1 MTTEQIYTLVNAVN
15 AQAFG
20 SSALAVTDAASLVSL
35 GNVVLSSSTNTEAF
49 LNTLVQRIGKTI
61 MDFRRYRNRLSD
73 MVLDDF
79 EYGAILQKIKVHMPE
94 AVADPA
100 FDLIDGQSIDPWTV
114 YKPDVEQKL
123 FVTRTP
129 YMFAITISDHSLKE
143 AFTSAEA
150 MGGFVSAVMGEMRNA
165 VEVALENLGRVT
177 FNNMIA
183 EASGTSRV
191 IDLVSEYNSNSG
203 SGQTLTAKTA
213 MFDPAFLAYAIRR
226 INETFDMMQ
235 SMTSLFNDGSVERFT
250 PREDVR
256 VKMLSAFV
264 RAAQTVVQY
273 SAFHEE
279 LVSVDKTF
287 EIVPFWQAAQTPS
300 AINVERAS
308 DSAATSVNNIIAIAH
323 DRDAL
328 GIYQID
334 ERIASTPI
342 NPKGLYY
349 TVYNHQR
356 QLWFNDE
363 SENFVVFTLN

>member
-15 AQAFG
+15 QQAFG
-20 SSALAVTDAASLVSL
+20 STALAVADAASLVSL

-49 LNTLVQRIGKTI
+49 LNTLIQRIGRTI

-73 MVLDDF
+73 MVLNDF
-79 EYGAILQKIKVHMPE
+79 EYGAILQKIKVHMPT
-94 AVADPA
+94 AKSDPA
-100 FDLIDGQSIDPWTV
+100 YDLIDGQSIDPWTV
-114 YKPDVEQKL
+114 YKPVVDQKL

-177 FNNMIA
+177 INNMIA
-183 EASGTSRV
+183 EADSTSRT
-191 IDLVSEYNSNSG
+191 IDLVTEYNAATSS
-203 SGQTLTAKTA
+203 SLTSTTA
-213 MFDPAFLAYAIRR
+213 MFDSAFLAYAIRR

-256 VKMLSAFV
+256 VKMLSSFV

-273 SAFHEE
+273 AAFHEDM
-279 LVSVDKTF
+279 VSVDNTF
-287 EIVPFWQAAQTPS
+287 EVMPFWQAAQTPGS
-300 AINVERAS
+300 VLVERAS
-308 DSAATSVNNIIAIAH
+308 DSTQVGVDNVIAIAH

-334 ERIASTPI
+334 ERIATTPI
-342 NPKGLYY
+342 NAKGLYY
-349 TVYNHQR
+349 TTYNHQR
-356 QLWFNDE
+356 QLWFNDL